1 MEIKRSLAN
10 RKFQP
15 ELLHIHGRQIQQ
27 VQERLGGP
35 NLLQTLTKANK
46 KTDKNFIRKI
56 KQ

>member
-15 ELLHIHGRQIQQ
+15 ELLHIHGRQIQE

-46 KTDKNFIRKI
+46 KTDKNFTRKI